1 MRYAQQRT
9 ETRTLSLLIIN
20 LSRSLGDDEKYK
32 KTSFLCSK
40 KMYSS
45 MVYFIMPY
53 LSHININSKTAC

>member
-32 KTSFLCSK
+32 KSLFSTLDYCTGRISVLK
-40 KMYSS
+40 KCTI
-45 MVYFIMPY
+45 V
-53 LSHININSKTAC
+53 